1 MWQKSEVENKEN
13 KAYNNMLKKPVVRE
27 KYWKHEPGQHITGQ
41 AQIYSRYCTTTQK
54 ADNGS
59 GKSKC

>member
-1 MWQKSEVENKEN
+1 MWQKSEVEN

-27 KYWKHEPGQHITGQ
+27 KHIPGQ